1 MKTRA
6 LSQDNSQS
14 NVQQLPSD
22 TQSLFQ
28 DQRPESAALQRFQS
42 FAAESPR
49 NTQLKSIQHKMA
61 ASLRVQQLKTLQS
74 RQQGVAPVQRLKW
87 SEVYTG
93 APKEVVS
100 ISDKQ
105 MPESVEAV
113 EGENATVDRNVWAG
127 QTKKGR
133 SGFLWHKE
141 STLEVQYDIKSMQ
154 QYRIIDAEA
163 VFYTAVR
170 TSAVEA
176 IKKFGIN
183 PNYGNAEKPD
193 GSTQYNVRGF
203 NYFGKDR
210 KIPELYGS
218 NYLAPEPWTMMS
230 FKLPEGTLIER
241 DPEIPNGLRTT
252 YHVKPSDLVG

>member
-1 MKTRA
+1 MLPLENQRSENYTQRA
-6 LSQDNSQS
+6 PLHSEAESVFEDG
-14 NVQQLPSD
+14 
-22 TQSLFQ
+22 
-28 DQRPESAALQRFQS
+28 RPESTALQRFQS
-42 FAAESPR
+42 LTADSPR
-49 NTQLKSIQHKMA
+49 NTQLKLIQDRMA
-61 ASLRVQQLKTLQS
+61 ASPRVQQLKALQP
-74 RQQGVAPVQRLKW
+74 QQTAAAPLQRLKW
-87 SEVYTG
+87 SEVHTG
-93 APKEVVS
+93 QPKEVVN

-105 MPESVEAV
+105 MPESVAAV
-113 EGENATVDRNVWAG
+113 TGENATVDRNVWAG

-133 SGFLWHKE
+133 SGFMWHKE

-154 QYRIIDAEA
+154 QYRIIDGDA

-170 TSAVEA
+170 TAAIEP
-176 IKKFGIN
+176 IKKFGID

-193 GSTQYNVRGF
+193 GSTQYTVRGF

-210 KIPELYGS
+210 KIPEIYGA

-252 YHVKPSDLVG
+252 YHVKPSDLMG